1 MKMSDIV
8 SKINGCKALKDRH
21 YYKDALEILGRIE
34 DKDGTFQDKIIR
46 LKAECIYQNH
56 EIASKSRFED
66 ALNLLNTATEQG
78 KETLRL
84 RGAIFK
90 RKYMILKRVED
101 LIQAIEYY
109 SKASLDVVDD
119 KGYGAVNAI
128 FLHYTLKKLL
138 GDLVSDTQINEILQ
152 NAIEFLCGLDDKKK
166 DEWTEATFAQLYLS
180 IGDYD
185 NFEKHIVN
193 IHSSQPND
201 NKNLQYLK
209 ESIEL
214 TDDQIK
220 TIEKAVQI
228 RAKRT
233 EYVTAEQMV
242 KLHEVLPKNIAKDNK
257 RFVVALSEFLQIDEV
272 RTANFIHSIRI
283 GKVGLALS
291 GGGFRA
297 SLFHIGVLERLA
309 ELDIL
314 RHVNIISSVSG
325 GSILAMR
332 YYIELKELLENNL
345 DGTISRENYIGLVKK
360 LKEEFTSGI
369 KTNIRM
375 QAIMD
380 IFTPT
385 TKALGEQYQ
394 KNLFDTVSDK
404 TPKKMRELY
413 IKPNGWSQE
422 EVFKPH
428 FHNLELM
435 NKVPILIIN
444 ATVQNNGHNWRFT
457 ASGMGE
463 NPYMYDSTTD
473 KNRVY
478 EYRRYDDFPQPYNE
492 MSIGDAV
499 AASSAV
505 PGLFDPI
512 KMEGIYTNT
521 TIALSDGG
529 VYDNQGIAS
538 IIDEECNIV
547 IVSDAS
553 KQLNEIPTPPLF
565 RFGMISRTND
575 VLMNKIRDTEFEHAK
590 EMYKNGRLDALAIIH
605 LKHGFGVETAKIKTA
620 KENEENP
627 ISSDSRLYIDK
638 ILDKDIQ
645 KKLANIRTDLDAFHD
660 IESAALMHSGYEISS
675 FMFKEQSVWSK
686 YWDVHVSQEVDYNA
700 IKNAIGQNRKH
711 ILKIWEVSGD
721 VLFKPLRLLFL
732 NHSVFVILAFI
743 LLIVVSVFFLR
754 YKSLYVLLVLLV
766 YFLAVPILKI
776 FKFISEELILPLV
789 ARIYQI
795 CLNGIYLKNGEFK
808 K

>member
-1 MKMSDIV
+1 MSHINTQ
-8 SKINGCKALKDRH
+8 INGCKALKDRH
-21 YYKDALEILGRIE
+21 YYKEALEILERIE
-34 DKDGTFQDKIIR
+34 DKSTPQDSIIR

-56 EIASKSRFED
+56 EIPSKSRFED
-66 ALNLLNTATEQG
+66 ALKLLETAMEQG

-90 RKYMILKRVED
+90 RKYMIFKRVED
-101 LIQAIEYY
+101 LIQAIEFY
-109 SKASLDVVDD
+109 SKAALYDEND

-138 GDLVSDTQINEILQ
+138 GDSVSDTQINEIRQ
-152 NAIEFLCGLDDKKK
+152 KAIESLYELDDEDK
-166 DEWTEATFAQLYLS
+166 DDWTECTLAELYLG

-185 NFEKHIVN
+185 NFEKHIEN
-193 IHSSQPND
+193 IHSSQTND
-201 NKNLQYLK
+201 KENLQYLK
-209 ESIEL
+209 KSIEL

-220 TIEKAVQI
+220 AIEKAVQI

-242 KLHEVLPKNIAKDNK
+242 KLHEVLPENIAKDDN
-257 RFVVALSEFLQIDEV
+257 RFVTALSEFLQIDEV

-314 RHVNIISSVSG
+314 RHVSVISSVSG
-325 GSILAMR
+325 GSILAMH
-332 YYIELKELLENNL
+332 YYIKLKKLLEEKL
-345 DGTISRENYIGLVKK
+345 DGAIIRQDYIDLVKK
-360 LKEEFTSGI
+360 LKEEFTIGI

-375 QAIMD
+375 RAIAD
-380 IFTPT
+380 ICTPT
-385 TKALGEQYQ
+385 TQALGQQYQ
-394 KNLFDTVSDK
+394 KNLFDRASAR
-404 TPKKMRELY
+404 TPKKMRDLY
-413 IKPNGWSQE
+413 IKPCGWSE

-428 FHNLELM
+428 FHNLELN

-463 NPYMYDSTTD
+463 NPHMYDSTTD

-478 EYRRYDDFPQPYNE
+478 EYQRYEDFPPPYNE

-512 KMEGIYTNT
+512 KMDGIYTDT

-538 IIDEECNIV
+538 IMDEECNIV

-553 KQLNEIPTPPLF
+553 KQLNEIKIPPLF

-575 VLMNKIRDTEFEHAK
+575 VLMNKIRDTEFELAK
-590 EMYKNGRLDALAIIH
+590 EMYKNGRIDALAIIH
-605 LKHGFGVETAKIKTA
+605 LKHGFGVETAKMNGINSTS
-620 KENEENP
+620 P
-627 ISSDSRLYIDK
+627 DSTLYEIIDK
-638 ILDKDIQ
+638 DVQ
-645 KKLANIRTDLDAFHD
+645 KTLANIRTDLDAFHD
-660 IESAALMHSGYEISS
+660 TESSALMHSGYEISS
-675 FMFKEQSVWSK
+675 YMFKEQRIWSK
-686 YWDVHVSQEVDYNA
+686 YWDVNAKQEVDYHA
-700 IKNAIGQNRKH
+700 IKTAIIENKKH
-711 ILKIWEVSGD
+711 IIKTLEVSGN
-721 VLFKPLRLLFL
+721 VLFKPLKLFFL
-732 NHSVFVILAFI
+732 NHCVVVISVLI
-743 LLIVVSVFFLR
+743 LLLAVTVYFLR
-754 YKSLYVLLVLLV
+754 YQSLLILLVVPLYL
-766 YFLAVPILKI
+766 LAVPILKT
-776 FKFISEELILPLV
+776 FKIILEKVILPVV
-789 ARIYQI
+789 AVIYQI
-795 CLNGIYLKNGEFK
+795 FLNGIYLKNGEFRK
-808 K
+808 